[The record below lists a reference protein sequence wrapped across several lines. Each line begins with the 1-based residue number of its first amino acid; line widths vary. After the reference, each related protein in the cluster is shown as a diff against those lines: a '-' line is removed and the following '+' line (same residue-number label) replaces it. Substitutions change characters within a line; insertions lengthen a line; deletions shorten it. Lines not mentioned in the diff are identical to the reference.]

1 MRRTRDDEGN
11 LQPVWHTY
19 GTHPAFWDCECDEDY
34 IHMKSE
40 ELNCLKCNA
49 YEDDMPDAH
58 TKEVLYMLLDQARE
72 LDSRLFQLSITSKR
86 HLKMVAA
93 VEDAYRYQEKK
104 A

>member
-1 MRRTRDDEGN
+1 MRRSRDDEGN

-93 VEDAYRYQEKK
+93 V
-104 A
+104 